1 MNIAYGISIV
11 LLYFSNSY
19 ICEFFF
25 PYDIEK
31 WYHLKFS
38 IISLIII
45 LAIKYK
51 SENNFVEKLFNSM
64 VVNNIYVLLFRQ
76 ETTYTLNDLWFVSIF
91 TIAQYLKKEKS
102 ND

>member
-1 MNIAYGISIV
+1 LNKAIGILIL
-11 LLYFSNSY
+11 LLYFGNY
-19 ICEFFF
+19 YLCDLFFKNDD
-25 PYDIEK
+25 YK
-31 WYHLKFS
+31 WWTLNHS
-38 IISLIII
+38 ILALIII
-45 LAIKYK
+45 ISIKYK

>member
-1 MNIAYGISIV
+1 MNKVIGILIIA
-11 LLYFSNSY
+11 LYFSNKY
-19 ICEFFF
+19 ICDYFF
-25 PYDIEK
+25 PDNITK
-31 WYHLKFS
+31 LWYLNSS
-38 IISLIII
+38 ILSFCVI

-76 ETTYTLNDLWFVSIF
+76 ETTYTLNDLWFVTIF
-91 TIAQYLKKEKS
+91 TVAQYLKKEKS

>member
-1 MNIAYGISIV
+1 LNKAIGILIL
-11 LLYFSNSY
+11 LLYFGNY
-19 ICEFFF
+19 YLCELFFKND
-25 PYDIEK
+25 PDK
-31 WYHLKFS
+31 WWNLNHS
-38 IISLIII
+38 IISLVIII
-45 LAIKYK
+45 SIKYK